1 METMEQK
8 DREYGI
14 PEQKK
19 FLLDTRAHV
28 ISAVK
33 FFNWAEPR
41 YRKELAR
48 RIVKKIKEYGITLTP
63 SDTNDFYKYYMPE
76 SINHSGIH
84 GMKWY
89 RRRWQY
95 KDGTFTPEGRI
106 HYADSIRKHEEFLAR
121 KNGFKAFED
130 MRDAYSDVSVKD
142 IPKQKES
149 FIEKILKDLF

>member
-1 METMEQK
+1 MNT
-8 DREYGI
+8 
-14 PEQKK
+14 
-19 FLLDTRAHV
+19 
-28 ISAVK
+28 
-33 FFNWAEPR
+33 
-41 YRKELAR
+41 
-48 RIVKKIKEYGITLTP
+48 
-63 SDTNDFYKYYMPE
+63 

-84 GMKWY
+84 GMKWHK
-89 RRRWQY
+89 RRWQY

-130 MRDAYSDVSVKD
+130 MRDAYSDVNVKD

>member
-1 METMEQK
+1 MGMMEQK

-19 FLLDTRAHV
+19 FPLDTRAHV

-48 RIVKKIKEYGITLTP
+48 RIAKKIKEYGITLTP
-63 SDTNDFYKYYMPE
+63 SNANDFYKYYMPE
-76 SINHSGIH
+76 SISHSGIH

-89 RRRWQY
+89 KRRWQY

-142 IPKQKES
+142 IPKQKKS
-149 FIEKILKDLF
+149 FIEEILKDLF